1 MTSAHASSR
10 TSSVATPSH
19 LFLVFRRCGHAGV
32 GHQGVISRPMAV
44 PSLELQCLYS
54 LVGRLVEYSPQSLS
68 LLPPPLRRQLLLRLP
83 VADICRLENDPVFM
97 SGLDSDAI
105 WRGLLESRVVFG
117 YHVSV
122 RELTNRH
129 LTAKDVYLTEVA
141 ICLLTSKWPWGRYTF
156 PNPSNDYKLKADL
169 ISYFLYGTRLECG
182 DMQDMCLFMKKLS
195 LGTTW
200 LVPHRYLGDIA
211 VDEPSQI
218 LKRFLEKF
226 NWYPKRLDLNENY
239 DLDEVFAHSDDDIL
253 PQFMS
258 CIENISIC
266 IEDYTTCG
274 CTYAETLKPLWEAVA
289 RSSSLTTVSLS
300 GCVTNLGSL
309 VSGMIDTLF
318 HNAIDKGRSNEAVN
332 DESEEEFEHRTIYKC
347 SGLKTIEVL
356 GNDAG
361 THPHEHRYGGGISG
375 VIKELIPFLDYQVG
389 LESLN
394 IEGLF
399 DIYRIEDCDDER
411 YDEYVSDYSDFEAF
425 YNYLPYIINKSSFK
439 LLRLS
444 DCKIPVNSL
453 KSITSTFLSRATHYH
468 QSLEFIDCEVV
479 DKSSDT
485 YSEAFPL
492 VNEGANIPCICGEF
506 KSIRFC
512 TDSSSFP
519 LQWLFQYPKLRL
531 KRLDLKY
538 TGFQPV
544 NLQSFDSYPSGSIDT
559 LCVKLGYLGDG
570 DIDTSKFAISKF
582 LKFQFLSEI
591 EIITMCCYE
600 DPMFFLFT
608 DSFMQP
614 CQLTSLKRLR
624 LQDINSYNNIDFRS
638 FFDALFSRPK
648 EQLAEFTLEILDVE
662 SLNQQDIFN
671 SWKRN
676 SRGQKLMNF
685 KLVEREHIVFIEDLR
700 SIAVM
705 VTLESLSQ

>member
-1 MTSAHASSR
+1 
-10 TSSVATPSH
+10 
-19 LFLVFRRCGHAGV
+19 
-32 GHQGVISRPMAV
+32 MAV

-54 LVGRLVEYSPQSLS
+54 LVGRLEEYSPKSLS

-97 SGLDSDAI
+97 SGLDPDAI
-105 WRGLLESRVVFG
+105 WRGLLESRVSFG

-141 ICLLTSKWPWGRYTF
+141 LCLLTSKWQWGRYTF
-156 PNPSNDYKLKADL
+156 PDPGDDNELKADL
-169 ISYFLYGTRLECG
+169 ISYLLYGTRLECG
-182 DMQDMCLFMKKLS
+182 DMQGMHLFMKKYS

-211 VDEPSQI
+211 VVEPSQMV
-218 LKRFLEKF
+218 KQFLEKF

-239 DLDEVFAHSDDDIL
+239 DVDEAFELSDDDVLPQYDIL
-253 PQFMS
+253 PQLMS
-258 CIENISIC
+258 RIQNISIC

-274 CTYAETLKPLWEAVA
+274 CTYAETIQLLWEAVA
-289 RSSSLTTVSLS
+289 KSSSLSSVSLS

-332 DESEEEFEHRTIYKC
+332 VESEEEFEHRTIYKC

-361 THPHEHRYGGGISG
+361 THPHEHRYGGYISG

-389 LESLN
+389 LESL
-394 IEGLF
+394 IIAGLL

-453 KSITSTFLSRATHYH
+453 KSITSTFLSCATDHD

-492 VNEGANIPCICGEF
+492 VNEAANIPCVCGEF
-506 KSIRFC
+506 KSIRYC

-531 KRLDLKY
+531 KRLDLTY

-559 LCVKLGYLGDG
+559 LCVKLGYLGHG
-570 DIDTSKFAISKF
+570 DIDTSKFAVSKF

-591 EIITMCCYE
+591 EVVTMNCFN
-600 DPMFFLFT
+600 DSMFSVLT

-614 CQLTSLKRLR
+614 HQLTSLKRLR
-624 LQDINSYNNIDFRS
+624 LQDINSLSNIDFRP

-648 EQLAEFTLEILDVE
+648 EQLAEFTLELLEVE
-662 SLNQQDIFN
+662 SLNQQDIVS
-671 SWKRN
+671 SWKSN

-685 KLVEREHIVFIEDLR
+685 KFVIRPRYYSSSGRNHIVLIEDLR
-700 SIAVM
+700 SIAVN
-705 VTLESLSQ
+705 VTLESHSQ